1 MKAFAHVEPPGRS
14 DRQDRRHHAATQQK
28 HQHQPRQAA
37 HAGLSWSGK
46 GAHQKIV
53 YAFLVLLQFL
63 SRVIPCM
70 TITAGV
76 KGKKD
81 TRLRLSAATH
91 QRAVARWLTVR
102 GHTLRAFPFLGRF
115 GFAFFLLRS

>member
-28 HQHQPRQAA
+28 HPHQPCQAA

-63 SRVIPCM
+63 SRVIPSLYKNRCSM
-70 TITAGV
+70 ILKA
-76 KGKKD
+76 
-81 TRLRLSAATH
+81 
-91 QRAVARWLTVR
+91 
-102 GHTLRAFPFLGRF
+102 FLGREKSSRQMDPLSF
-115 GFAFFLLRS
+115 YI